1 MSVCLCTH
9 ACFAP
14 NALPYFSHTSAWGPL
29 AHPAKPAHLPLPGW
43 SYPHPLLPLLINHP
57 SSVSAWYLL
66 LRQAATLFISP
77 VLRRSIYFNWL
88 ESPQGEWWEPL
99 AGVEKQRGKS
109 TQLSFKFARRERTQW
124 YGDLRLYHLNSCSW
138 KQVISSSPLGFSDY
152 TVKSFL

>member
-9 ACFAP
+9 ALFAP

-29 AHPAKPAHLPLPGW
+29 AHPAKPAHSPLPRW

-57 SSVSAWYLL
+57 SSVSKPVTYFSGS
-66 LRQAATLFISP
+66 LFISP

-88 ESPQGEWWEPL
+88 ESPEGEWWEPL
-99 AGVEKQRGKS
+99 QVLRNRGKS
-109 TQLSFKFARRERTQW
+109 TQLSFKFARRERTQQH
-124 YGDLRLYHLNSCSW
+124 GDLHLYHLNNCSW
-138 KQVISSSPLGFSDY
+138 KQVISSSPLGSSNY